1 MPIEPEPRGITT
13 RRDLTPQHEDY
24 PLLPPEIAEWAD
36 AHFRGLPNPHPE
48 FGEMIPLDP
57 LADPVRISGRNT
69 TPGIRTASTEKNK
82 GIRTAKTSGIT
93 TAHPDTSGIG
103 TVKPIRT
110 VKPE

>member
-1 MPIEPEPRGITT
+1 MAVEPEQRRITT
-13 RRDLTPQHEDY
+13 SQDNTPQY
-24 PLLPPEIAEWAD
+24 NLPLLPEEVAD
-36 AHFRGLPNPHPE
+36 LVDS
-48 FGEMIPLDP
+48 GELVPLDP

-69 TPGIRTASTEKNK
+69 TPGIRTASTEKNR

-93 TAHPDTSGIG
+93 TAHPDTSGIE